1 VADAEAPHPLDE
13 STGGV
18 RSASM
23 RKLARDG
30 KTWTPTEE
38 RTRDRLLKQFCKAG
52 RKGVEVASG
61 NSEAY
66 KANFDLIDWTNGG
79 TR

>member
-1 VADAEAPHPLDE
+1 MADGEKPHPLE
-13 STGGV
+13 ERTGGV

-30 KTWTPTEE
+30 KTWTPTEK
-38 RTRDRLLKQFCKAG
+38 RTRDRLMKQFCRLESG
-52 RKGVEVASG
+52 GG
-61 NSEAY
+61 NSEEY
-66 KANFDLIDWTNGG
+66 RRRFDLIDWTNGG

>member
-1 VADAEAPHPLDE
+1 MVEPEAPHPLDE
-13 STGGV
+13 SKGGV
-18 RSASM
+18 RSPTI

-30 KTWTPTEE
+30 TSWTPTEQ
-38 RTRDRLLKQFCKAG
+38 RTRDRLMKQFTKLEG
-52 RKGVEVASG
+52 ASG

-66 KANFDLIDWTNGG
+66 RTNFDLIDWTNGG

>member
-1 VADAEAPHPLDE
+1 MPEPEKPHPLE
-13 STGGV
+13 EKAGGV
-18 RSASM
+18 RSPTI

-30 KTWTPTEE
+30 KSWTPTEQ
-38 RTRDRLLKQFCKAG
+38 RARDRALKQFCRSG

-66 KANFDLIDWTNGG
+66 KAGFDLIDWTNGG